1 MKRLQQAAM
10 LAFMIS
16 GVAGC
21 GMFTH
26 YEQEDCATLT
36 GKDAMRCVSYRQQK
50 AHAEMSHEVSELLK
64 AYRQCIDKTGS
75 DPEKAKINCAAYRD
89 VLQSIQ
95 VSSMTCS

>member
-1 MKRLQQAAM
+1 MNRVRKIGM
-10 LAFMIS
+10 MVFMMS
-16 GVAGC
+16 ALTGC

-64 AYRQCIDKTGS
+64 SYRQCIDKTG